1 VSAGGFALAATAV
14 LVGAVVQGS
23 IGFGLNLI
31 AAPVLALVD
40 PALVPGPAIVLAFVF
55 TALLAGRERDD
66 IDLHGV
72 RWAFYGRLPGSAAGA
87 VAVAAL
93 STRALSLAI
102 GVAVLIGV
110 AITASGRHLRPTR
123 PVLLGAGALSG
134 LMGTASSIG
143 GPPMAMAL
151 AGSSGPAM
159 RGTLSAFFLL
169 GTFVSVGLLAAGGR
183 VRLERRGR
191 RGRAAAAPAPRLRRL
206 AARGPPRGR
215 RPAAGRRPRPVQR
228 RRAVGR
234 GHCAPLTRPALM
246 LPALMLPALILPAL
260 ARRRPT
266 SPWSDVAAAH
276 RCRTAP
282 LRFGHGSLR
291 S

>member
-40 PALVPGPAIVLAFVF
+40 PSLVPGPAIVLAFVF
-55 TALLAGRERDD
+55 TALLAGRERSD

-93 STRALSLAI
+93 STRALSLAV
-102 GVAVLIGV
+102 GVAVLVGV
-110 AITASGRHLRPTR
+110 AITASGRHVRPTR

-151 AGSSGPAM
+151 AGSTGPVM

-169 GTFVSVGLLAAGGR
+169 GTLLSVALLAAVGEFGGTD
-183 VRLERRGR
+183 V
-191 RGRAAAAPAPRLRRL
+191 
-206 AARGPPRGR
+206 
-215 RPAAGRRPRPVQR
+215 
-228 RRAVGR
+228 
-234 GHCAPLTRPALM
+234 
-246 LPALMLPALILPAL
+246 
-260 ARRRPT
+260 
-266 SPWSDVAAAH
+266 VAAAVLLPPLLVGFAASRLVAPH
-276 RCRTAP
+276 VDGERLRVGVLVLSSAAALSVIATAVV
-282 LRFGHGSLR
+282 
-291 S
+291 

>member
-1 VSAGGFALAATAV
+1 MSAGGFALAATAV

-40 PALVPGPAIVLAFVF
+40 PTLVPGPAIVLAFVF
-55 TALLAGRERDD
+55 TVLLAVRERSD

-102 GVAVLIGV
+102 GAAVLVGV
-110 AITASGRHLRPTR
+110 ALTASGRQVRPTR
-123 PVLLGAGALSG
+123 PVLVGAGALSG

-151 AGSSGPAM
+151 AGSTGAEM

-169 GTFVSVGLLAAGGR
+169 GTVVSVSLLAAVGEFGAGDLVAALALLPPLLVGFAASRLVAPHVDGDRLR
-183 VRLERRGR
+183 VGVLVLSS
-191 RGRAAAAPAPRLRRL
+191 AAALSVVA
-206 AARGPPRGR
+206 
-215 RPAAGRRPRPVQR
+215 
-228 RRAVGR
+228 
-234 GHCAPLTRPALM
+234 TAL
-246 LPALMLPALILPAL
+246 
-260 ARRRPT
+260 
-266 SPWSDVAAAH
+266 V
-276 RCRTAP
+276 
-282 LRFGHGSLR
+282 
-291 S
+291 